1 MVDPLTLMAIQAGVQ
16 GIGAIV
22 DSSRAKKQIGKQQD
36 LLSQA
41 SQDVGSAFAS
51 TAAQRYQVSERER
64 QLARSGMRPT
74 DLSPIAA
81 QQATSLEALSTD
93 PRALMGA
100 VPALAQQTQQATMAA
115 QQTDLSRELAAEG
128 RLAGLEQ
135 QALTGNIELDRQLEQ
150 LKLQRAMGSE
160 ATAAQNIAALEAQRA
175 GIGPSVVQGLAQT
188 GSAIAAN
195 PNAFMAEGGRV
206 DVISR
211 ILQEGG
217 KTPVKKLGGEFN
229 HDTNKKAIIDE
240 ETGVK
245 EAEATGGEYILN
257 PEQAGAIHSKYEMAK
272 NKMQEGEKL
281 SEEDLMA
288 LYEAVDEVFG
298 QPQFNEA

>member
-1 MVDPLTLMAIQAGVQ
+1 MDPLTLMAIQAGVQ

-81 QQATSLEALSTD
+81 QQATSLAALSTD

-150 LKLQRAMGSE
+150 FKLQRAMGSE

-175 GIGPSVVQGLAQT
+175 SIGPSVVQGLTQT

-195 PNAFMAEGGRV
+195 PNAFAEGGRM

>member
-1 MVDPLTLMAIQAGVQ
+1 MDPLTLMAIQAGVQ
-16 GIGAIV
+16 GIGAIA

-195 PNAFMAEGGRV
+195 PNAFAEGGRM

-217 KTPVKKLGGEFN
+217 NTPVKKLGGEFN